1 MLLYIFIL
9 LFYCWVSTHVLW
21 VSFGLLIRSIQSWIR
36 HGIRGGM
43 IIPTKKPSERR
54 SLQYN
59 KGKWKRGDSQV
70 GIASYQTA
78 PPASLKNG
86 QSWYAGLRDFTK
98 CQAWT
103 RKGQVNTLIY
113 IMTRKRCMTWSTR
126 NLKLTFE
133 AKEHDIPM
141 GLIQPAETGG
151 GWVHGQF
158 YYFLVLSSNHCRY
171 GTLQDE
177 MIHDRIVVGLQD
189 AAVSEKLR
197 MDKDLTLDKAIAAAR
212 QRAVKSSMQ

>member
-70 GIASYQTA
+70 GIADSA
-78 PPASLKNG
+78 PTEVQLQPAWRMAEVDMPVWEISPSVRPEQERVKWTC
-86 QSWYAGLRDFTK
+86 SFT
-98 CQAWT
+98 WWEMRWMT
-103 RKGQVNTLIY
+103 FSPRYVWL
-113 IMTRKRCMTWSTR
+113 TRKRWTTWSKR

-133 AKEHDIPM
+133 VNQGTWYSNGPNSTSGDRRRVSSW
-141 GLIQPAETGG
+141 T
-151 GWVHGQF
+151 
-158 YYFLVLSSNHCRY
+158 VLLLSCF
-171 GTLQDE
+171 
-177 MIHDRIVVGLQD
+177 V
-189 AAVSEKLR
+189 
-197 MDKDLTLDKAIAAAR
+197 
-212 QRAVKSSMQ
+212 